1 MSSTNPNRD
10 GGPEATDG
18 AQHTDEHGRLE
29 REEIADIL
37 ETQGTALESGEHLHR
52 GRGEEI
58 HRKCT
63 RLATALQ
70 SGEKDEI
77 RLWAGR
83 LLNTVTE
90 GLGDVE
96 QVPLYDSTE
105 ALEHLQHL
113 QFAIV
118 EALSHPDGP
127 PTAQ

>member
-1 MSSTNPNRD
+1 MSSTNPNRED
-10 GGPEATDG
+10 TPGTTDG
-18 AQHTDEHGRLE
+18 AQNTDEHGRLE
-29 REEIADIL
+29 REEIADVL

-63 RLATALQ
+63 KLATALQ

-90 GLGDVE
+90 GLGDLE
-96 QVPLYDSTE
+96 QVSLSDSTE

-118 EALSHPDGP
+118 EAQSHPDGP